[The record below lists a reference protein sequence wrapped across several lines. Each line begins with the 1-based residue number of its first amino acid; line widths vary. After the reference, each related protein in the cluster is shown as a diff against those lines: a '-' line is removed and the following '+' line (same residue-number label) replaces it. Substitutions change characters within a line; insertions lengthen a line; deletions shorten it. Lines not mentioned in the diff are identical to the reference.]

1 VRLLDETGQEL
12 LYFGVVPVE
21 EMQKSGSLIFGTYNF
36 TNLEYDKNYIPSV
49 IPVERAADG
58 RCLCPVSGKPYDA
71 TAVCSCVAADW
82 HSVRMTR
89 GLF

>member
-1 VRLLDETGQEL
+1 
-12 LYFGVVPVE
+12 
-21 EMQKSGSLIFGTYNF
+21 MQKSGSLIFGTYNF
-36 TNLEYDKNYIPSV
+36 TNLEVTKTFLEFKNFDFQYDKNYIPSV

-58 RCLCPVSGKPYDA
+58 RCLCPVSGKPYDE

-89 GLF
+89 GFLIQKLF